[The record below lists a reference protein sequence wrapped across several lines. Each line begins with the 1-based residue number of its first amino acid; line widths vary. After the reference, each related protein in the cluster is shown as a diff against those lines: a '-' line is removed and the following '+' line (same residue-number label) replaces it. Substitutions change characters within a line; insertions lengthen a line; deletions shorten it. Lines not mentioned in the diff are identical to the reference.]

1 MIRLRTLYLVLL
13 AIGACR
19 RFEGQTRTGSGAGPV
34 LVRVADIPL
43 PGKPGRFDYQSFD
56 PLSGRLYIANMS
68 AGELI
73 AFDTQTRQVVAR
85 AGGLAKATGVLSVPA
100 LHRVYVSAPGSHQLA
115 ILDDSTL
122 GTTGSVKGIT
132 FPDGLAFAPEAGK
145 LFVSDEFGGREI
157 VIDVSTNRRR
167 ATIPLGGEAGNTQ
180 YDSVGRQIL
189 VAVQTR
195 NELVVID
202 PQSERITGRYA
213 LAGAEHP
220 HGVLIDAPARLA
232 FVANEGNGKLL
243 IVDLRT
249 MRVTSEHAVGKEP
262 DVLAFD
268 PSLRR
273 LYVAS
278 ESGVVTVLSELDGR
292 LKLLGTYRAPEA
304 HSVAVNPGTHEVYLP
319 LANIRGRPVLRILAP
334 ADSLRQ

>member
-1 MIRLRTLYLVLL
+1 
-13 AIGACR
+13 
-19 RFEGQTRTGSGAGPV
+19 
-34 LVRVADIPL
+34 
-43 PGKPGRFDYQSFD
+43 
-56 PLSGRLYIANMS
+56 
-68 AGELI
+68 
-73 AFDTQTRQVVAR
+73 
-85 AGGLAKATGVLSVPA
+85 
-100 LHRVYVSAPGSHQLA
+100 
-115 ILDDSTL
+115 
-122 GTTGSVKGIT
+122 
-132 FPDGLAFAPEAGK
+132 
-145 LFVSDEFGGREI
+145 
-157 VIDVSTNRRR
+157 
-167 ATIPLGGEAGNTQ
+167 
-180 YDSVGRQIL
+180 
-189 VAVQTR
+189 
-195 NELVVID
+195 
-202 PQSERITGRYA
+202 
-213 LAGAEHP
+213 LAGAKHP

-334 ADSLRQ
+334 GDSHRQ